1 MYFLPQCLK
10 SLEGAAPSKPHRSS
24 ASWTWSV
31 SFQQF
36 CPSVEPCTF
45 FIQRLFG
52 SVQNFKQRKG
62 EQMLNWCHEAN
73 QNPGDLLSPAFCPLH
88 SRKTIWSLWGE
99 PDAEVFPSWF
109 LLTSPC
115 STLSQS
121 AWRPEQ
127 AGEGP
132 CPLCM
137 WLSS

>member
-1 MYFLPQCLK
+1 
-10 SLEGAAPSKPHRSS
+10 
-24 ASWTWSV
+24 
-31 SFQQF
+31 
-36 CPSVEPCTF
+36 
-45 FIQRLFG
+45 
-52 SVQNFKQRKG
+52 
-62 EQMLNWCHEAN
+62 MLNWCQEAN

-99 PDAEVFPSWF
+99 PDAEVFPSRF
-109 LLTSPC
+109 LLPSPR

-132 CPLCM
+132 CPRCM